1 MTPCP
6 RPEAEVRTR
15 WAASPRPPA
24 PRGAWRTARAALGGL
39 CAAVFA
45 AGCGDGGSSQG
56 SYFAVQGTQSAGGLT
71 FTACIDGIEYVEP
84 SSTRGRQ
91 LALNLASYYG
101 LVGSYRA
108 FAGEGTGCRA
118 QFPSLSVLLS
128 VSDYN
133 NTVLPA
139 VGGSPSPSPSPPP
152 PSPPPPSPPPA
163 PAPITPRSCGSTQG
177 SGTDGLSLHGSSSY
191 SGLSGLANQSGT
203 VTLDPGEVAYS
214 NPALTSSSRTG
225 TLRSTLWAVSGS
237 FNGGGISGRVVA
249 RYNIR
254 FTDGTDY
261 LRNGESANLPPNVL
275 AATTPSR
282 GSYCMVVT
290 LEQYAPSAC
299 PGSGDGFCLVDWT
312 QFPNAAQ
319 FE

>member
-6 RPEAEVRTR
+6 RPSAQTR
-15 WAASPRPPA
+15 NPLAASPPTPA
-24 PRGAWRTARAALGGL
+24 PATAWRAARAALGGL

-45 AGCGDGGSSQG
+45 AGCGDAGGGSQG
-56 SYFAVQGTQSAGGLT
+56 TYFAVQGTQSAGGLT
-71 FTACIDGIEYVEP
+71 FTACINGIEYVDP
-84 SSTRGRQ
+84 SSTQGRQ
-91 LALNLASYYG
+91 IALNLASYYG
-101 LVGSYRA
+101 LIGSYRS
-108 FAGEGTGCRA
+108 FAGEGSSCRD
-118 QFPSLSVLLS
+118 QFPSISALLS

-139 VGGSPSPSPSPPP
+139 VAGTPSPSPSPPP
-152 PSPPPPSPPPA
+152 SSPPPPA
-163 PAPITPRSCGSTQG
+163 AITPRFCGSTQG
-177 SGTDGLSLHGSSSY
+177 SGTDGLSLYGSSSY
-191 SGLSGLANQSGT
+191 SGLSTLANQSGT
-203 VTLDPGEVAYS
+203 VTLDPGEVAYN

-225 TLRSTLWAVSGS
+225 TLRSTLWAVSSS

-249 RYNIR
+249 RYSIR

-261 LRNGESANLPPNVL
+261 LRNGESANLQPNVL
-275 AATTPSR
+275 AANTPSR

-299 PGSGDGFCLVDWT
+299 PGSGDGFCLVDWS
-312 QFPNAAQ
+312 QFPNSAQ